1 MISIQNNLEY
11 NKLRWETLSGNV
23 TGIWENNKFF
33 LGSSSYPIMKYHY
46 ITANFVNFEKHI
58 YENMPKISYHLS
70 GYGVNFNEALVS
82 FIGESAERY
91 TYSLLPTIIKDRK
104 LPTLMQSVF
113 IN

>member
-46 ITANFVNFEKHI
+46 I
-58 YENMPKISYHLS
+58 
-70 GYGVNFNEALVS
+70 
-82 FIGESAERY
+82 
-91 TYSLLPTIIKDRK
+91 
-104 LPTLMQSVF
+104 
-113 IN
+113 